1 MTQAGGPSGSGVAV
15 GGVAALLGDRV
26 LELHVPV
33 RSDAV
38 AAVRHAVV
46 SNLSRRGVP
55 STVVDDMELVT
66 SELVTNAIVHAR
78 PVGAEAVVQISVN
91 ISDTIELVVA
101 NNGSVRAIPPVE
113 EWHPAPPCSPSRRGL
128 GIVRRLCDTVTVE
141 QAGERAVIRCRR
153 RLPDRGAMP

>member
-1 MTQAGGPSGSGVAV
+1 MTQAGGHPRPGAAVAGVV
-15 GGVAALLGDRV
+15 GVLGDRV
-26 LELHVPV
+26 LDLDVPV

-46 SNLSRRGVP
+46 DHLARRGVP
-55 STVVDDMELVT
+55 ATVVDDMELVT

-78 PVGAEAVVQISVN
+78 PTAGQAVVQISVEL
-91 ISDTIELVVA
+91 SDTIELVVA

-113 EWHPAPPCSPSRRGL
+113 EWHPAPPQSPSRRGL

-141 QAGERAVIRCRR
+141 QSGERAVIRCRR